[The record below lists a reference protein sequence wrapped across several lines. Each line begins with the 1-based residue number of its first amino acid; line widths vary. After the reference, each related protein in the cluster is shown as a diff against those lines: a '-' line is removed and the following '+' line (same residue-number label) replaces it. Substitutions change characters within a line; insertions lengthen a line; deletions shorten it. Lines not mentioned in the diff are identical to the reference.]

1 MSIVDGRGY
10 RGAVSLPSGAIV
22 ALWAG
27 ASLAAWS
34 GTPWPVLGIV
44 VCGLVAVIC
53 FAAALV
59 RRLRQGARVALIV
72 LAFGGFGAAWTAG
85 HAVSVLRAQWPV
97 AREAQ
102 EVEVQGQVV
111 SLPVM
116 DARRT
121 RFLLRVDD
129 APGSPT
135 VLRGQLLQL
144 AWYDD
149 FDARAPGPRIALQAG
164 EHWRLWVR
172 LRAPRGLRNPG
183 GTDVERHAAAS
194 GVVAMGHVRQP
205 EAAMRLGHARGLVAW
220 RDGMSRRIA
229 TAVQGPGA
237 RFVQALALGDTRA
250 LAPADW
256 QMLRATGLTH
266 LVAISGFHVGIVALA
281 AAWMLRGAWWVW
293 PALARR
299 WPATPAMGCAALCAA
314 AAYAAVAGGSL
325 PTLRTVLMIAAVC
338 VARMARRRVTALR
351 ALGLAMMGVL
361 LVDPLSLLLPGFW
374 LSFGGV
380 ACLSALMPSG
390 ERRVPVVVTFLR
402 AQWVATLCLLPV
414 SVAWFAQASWVGP
427 LVNLLAI
434 PWWSLV
440 VVPLALLGLALE
452 AAWPGA
458 GSWAWRL
465 AETCFTA
472 SWRLFSWAG
481 SSPYAQAGWPDAG
494 RWAVALAL
502 LGATWWLLPRGM
514 PGKALATLLWLAL
527 AWPDTRRPRE
537 GEVELAVLDVGQ
549 GLAVLVRTRHH
560 ALLYDAGPR
569 VDDGF
574 DAGERVVLPALRAL
588 GVGRLDALVVSHGDS
603 DHAGGVAAVM
613 ADKPVAQV
621 RAPPAMP
628 GVEAASPCRRGHQ
641 WRWDGVAFRFLH
653 PPDGFPYLGNES
665 SCVLRI
671 EAGHRAALLTG
682 DIGKVIEQRLLR
694 LAPADLR
701 AEVVIVPHHGSAG
714 SSSARFI
721 AATHAHL
728 AVFSAG
734 HDNRFGHP
742 RPGVRRAWARA
753 GAETLET
760 ARAGAVRVWLGRDG
774 LAVREQRRG
783 QPRWWDA
790 EERLRA
796 AAILSASKQA
806 ADRAGGSERVGTGQ
820 GGRLAHGA
828 PAAAGGAGAGN
839 RARTPVDAAPQ

>member
-1 MSIVDGRGY
+1 MSIVEGRG
-10 RGAVSLPSGAIV
+10 RRRRMSLPSGAVV

-27 ASLAAWS
+27 ASVAAWS
-34 GTPWPVLGIV
+34 GTPWPMWWIAA
-44 VCGLVAVIC
+44 CGVVAVIC
-53 FAAALV
+53 LAVVVAWHRHSGRLAL
-59 RRLRQGARVALIV
+59 LV
-72 LAFGGFGAAWTAG
+72 LAFGGLGAAWTAG
-85 HAVSVLRAQWPV
+85 HAWGVLRSQWPV
-97 AREAQ
+97 ALEGQ
-102 EVEVQGQVV
+102 EVEVQGQLVE
-111 SLPVM
+111 LPVVE
-116 DARRT
+116 ARRT
-121 RFLLRVDD
+121 RFVLRVDD
-129 APGSPT
+129 APYLQAL
-135 VLRGQLLQL
+135 LRGQLLQL

-149 FDARAPGPRIALQAG
+149 FNARRPGPRTALQAG
-164 EHWRLWVR
+164 EHWRLRVR

-183 GTDVERHAAAS
+183 GADVERHAAAS
-194 GVVAMGHVRQP
+194 RIVAMGHVRQP
-205 EAAMRLGHARGLVAW
+205 ETATRLHDAQGLVAW
-220 RDGMSRRIA
+220 RDRMSRRIA
-229 TAVQGPGA
+229 AAVSGSGA

-256 QMLRATGLTH
+256 RMLRATGLTH

-281 AAWMLRGAWWVW
+281 AAWVFRVAWWLW
-293 PALARR
+293 PALPRH
-299 WPATPAMGCAALCAA
+299 WPATPATAWAALCAA
-314 AAYAAVAGGSL
+314 AAYAAVAGGAL
-325 PTLRTVLMIAAVC
+325 PTLRTVLMIGVVC
-338 VARMARRRVTALR
+338 LARVARRRVTALR
-351 ALGLAMMGVL
+351 ALGLALMGVL

-390 ERRVPVVVTFLR
+390 EHRVPVVVTFLR

-458 GSWAWRL
+458 GAWAWQL
-465 AETCFTA
+465 AEACFSA
-472 SWRLFSWAG
+472 SWRLFCWAG
-481 SSPYAQAGWPDAG
+481 SSMHAQAGWPETR
-494 RWAVALAL
+494 RWAVVLAL
-502 LGATWWLLPRGM
+502 LAAAWWLLPRGM
-514 PGKALATLLWLAL
+514 PGKALASLLWLGL
-527 AWPDTRRPRE
+527 AWPDTWRPRE

-549 GLAVLVRTRHH
+549 GLAVLVRTRRH

-569 VDDGF
+569 VDEGF
-574 DAGERVVLPALRAL
+574 DAGERVVLPAMRAL
-588 GVGRLDALVVSHGDS
+588 GVRRLDALVVSHGDS
-603 DHAGGVAAVM
+603 DHAGGVAAVL
-613 ADKPVAQV
+613 ADKPVARVQ
-621 RAPPAMP
+621 APTGMP
-628 GVEAASPCRRGHQ
+628 GAFDASPCRRGSAWQ
-641 WRWDGVAFRFLH
+641 WDGVTFRFLH
-653 PPDGFPYLGNES
+653 PPAGFPYLGNES

-671 EAGHRAALLTG
+671 EAGARAALLTG

-721 AATHAHL
+721 AATRARL

-734 HDNRFGHP
+734 HGNRFDHP

-753 GAETLET
+753 GAEPLET
-760 ARAGAVRVWLGRDG
+760 ARAGAVRVWLRRGG
-774 LAVREQRRG
+774 LAVREQRRW
-783 QPRWWDA
+783 QSRWWDA

-796 AAILSASKQA
+796 TAILSASKQA